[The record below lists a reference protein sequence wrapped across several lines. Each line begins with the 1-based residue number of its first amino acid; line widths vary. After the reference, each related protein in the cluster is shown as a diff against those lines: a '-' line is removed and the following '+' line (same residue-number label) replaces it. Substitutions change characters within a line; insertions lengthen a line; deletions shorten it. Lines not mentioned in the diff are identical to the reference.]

1 MALATSLPIT
11 LGTWD
16 EGTLEGLTA
25 YLINGVF
32 LGVDDTNSKDVYEVV
47 IQTTLSDG
55 STVSTS
61 GQVEVG
67 TGATIFS
74 ATRTAFNI
82 SV

>member
-1 MALATSLPIT
+1 MALATSLPIV

-25 YLINGVF
+25 YLINGV
-32 LGVDDTNSKDVYEVV
+32 LIGVDDTNTKDVYEVV

-61 GQVEVG
+61 GQVEAG
-67 TGATIFS
+67 SSTNIFS
-74 ATRTAFNI
+74 ATRTEFGITA
-82 SV
+82 